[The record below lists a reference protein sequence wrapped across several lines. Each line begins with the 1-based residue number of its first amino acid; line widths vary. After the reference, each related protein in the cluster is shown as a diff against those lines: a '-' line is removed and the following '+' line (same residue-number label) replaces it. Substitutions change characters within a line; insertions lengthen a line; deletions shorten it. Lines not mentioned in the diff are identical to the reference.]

1 MFAQSYFGTLGS
13 KMPEEIV
20 RNPERGCEVL
30 RLTDT
35 TPSELRLQE
44 MRCLFPGLPKRNP
57 RLELANAFSVMA
69 SNLLLPTQTLRINMG
84 EHNVEQELDERKL
97 HEFTQALLAD
107 LRALAFMLEHGCIES
122 GVRRI
127 GAEQEMFIV
136 DRNLQPAPLAME
148 ILKHTGDER
157 LTTEIAQFNLEANLT
172 PQDLNG
178 RCFHLMHEEL
188 REVLTKARSSATELG
203 ADVILTGILP
213 TLSVSDLTLANLT
226 PLPRYQELNRSVT
239 QLRGGPFSIHI
250 KGLDE
255 LQLTHDNMMMESCN
269 TSFQVH
275 FQVNPAEFVASYNI
289 AQAITAPVL
298 AAAVNSPFLFG
309 HRLWQETRLALF
321 QHSADARSRTQLA
334 RSQPTR
340 VGFGEQW
347 LQHSVIELLHDQ
359 IARFRPIMIT
369 RPDEDPMQ
377 VLARGEIPLLSALR
391 MHNGTVWP
399 WNRACYGVSNGVA
412 HLRIENRALPSGPT
426 TTDEIANA
434 AFFIGLMLSLPTE
447 YGDISKRMKF
457 DEAKANFFGAARHGL
472 NAQFDWIDGKRY
484 SASSLILDH
493 LLLLA
498 RQGLASAGVDMLDT
512 DRYLGVIEERVRSGQ
527 TGAQWML
534 RSLAATKGPGSPLT
548 KAIGYRSL
556 TATML
561 ERQKEGKPVHTWPIN
576 EATENEDWRQSY
588 QTVGQFMATDLFTM
602 RPDDLVDLA
611 ASVMDWRHIRHV
623 PVEDEEGR
631 LVGLVTHRALLR
643 LLNRGAQAENA
654 KPLTVR
660 EIMKTDP
667 LTVSSTTPTL
677 EAMELMRGNKVGCL
691 PVVDDGQL
699 VGIVTSYD
707 FLDASARLFKEQLT
721 VTTAPAIKT
730 LKARHA

>member
-1 MFAQSYFGTLGS
+1 
-13 KMPEEIV
+13 
-20 RNPERGCEVL
+20 
-30 RLTDT
+30 
-35 TPSELRLQE
+35 
-44 MRCLFPGLPKRNP
+44 
-57 RLELANAFSVMA
+57 
-69 SNLLLPTQTLRINMG
+69 MG
-84 EHNVEQELDERKL
+84 EHNVEQELDEGKL
-97 HEFTQALLAD
+97 HEFMQALLAD
-107 LRALAFMLEHGCIES
+107 LRALAFMLEQGCIES

-136 DRNLQPAPLAME
+136 DGNMRPAPLAME
-148 ILKHTGDER
+148 VLEQAGDDR
-157 LTTEIAQFNLEANLT
+157 LTTEMARFNLEANLSPLELT
-172 PQDLNG
+172 G

-188 REVLTKARSSATELG
+188 KEVVAKARASATEFG
-203 ADVILTGILP
+203 AEILLTGILP
-213 TLSVSDLTLANLT
+213 TLRVSDLTLANLT
-226 PLPRYQELNRSVT
+226 PMPRYHELNRSVT

-250 KGLDE
+250 KGVDE

-275 FQVNPAEFVASYNI
+275 FQVNPSEFVVNYNI

-298 AAAVNSPFLFG
+298 AAAVNSPLLFG

-347 LQHSVIELLHDQ
+347 LKHSVIELLHDQ
-359 IARFRPIMIT
+359 IARFRPIMIN

-399 WNRACYGVSNGVA
+399 WNRACYGVSNGIA
-412 HLRIENRALPSGPT
+412 HLRIENRALPAGPT
-426 TTDEIANA
+426 TIDEIANA
-434 AFFIGLMLSLPTE
+434 AFFVGLMLSLPSE
-447 YGDISKRMKF
+447 YGDISKRMIF
-457 DEAKANFFGAARHGL
+457 DDAKANFFAAARHGL
-472 NAQFDWIDGKRY
+472 NAQFSWIDGKSY
-484 SASSLILDH
+484 SASALIRDH

-498 RQGLASAGVDMLDT
+498 RQGLESAGVDTSDI
-512 DRYLGVIEERVRSGQ
+512 DSYLGVIGERVQSAQ
-527 TGAQWML
+527 TGAQWTL
-534 RSLAATKGPGSPLT
+534 KSLAATKGPGPRDARYRALT
-548 KAIGYRSL
+548 S
-556 TATML
+556 TML
-561 ERQKEGKPVHTWPIN
+561 QRQKEGKPVHTWPII
-576 EATENEDWRQSY
+576 EATENADWSQSY
-588 QTVGQFMATDLFTM
+588 QTVGQFMATDLFTV
-602 RPDDLVDLA
+602 RPADLVDLA

-623 PVEDEEGR
+623 PVEDEEGQ

-643 LLNRGAQAENA
+643 LLTRRTQKQNA
-654 KPLTVR
+654 DPLTVR
-660 EIMKTDP
+660 EIMTTDP
-667 LTVSSTTPTL
+667 VTVSSTTPTL
-677 EAMELMRGNKVGCL
+677 EALELMRRNKVGCL

-721 VTTAPAIKT
+721 AAAAPANKH

>member
-1 MFAQSYFGTLGS
+1 
-13 KMPEEIV
+13 
-20 RNPERGCEVL
+20 
-30 RLTDT
+30 
-35 TPSELRLQE
+35 
-44 MRCLFPGLPKRNP
+44 
-57 RLELANAFSVMA
+57 
-69 SNLLLPTQTLRINMG
+69 MG

-122 GVRRI
+122 GTRRI

-136 DRNLQPAPLAME
+136 DRNLRPAPLAME
-148 ILKHTGDER
+148 VLERAGDQR
-157 LTTEIAQFNLEANLT
+157 LTTEMARFNLEANLT
-172 PQDLNG
+172 PLELTG

-188 REVLTKARSSATELG
+188 KEVLAKARASATEFG
-203 ADVILTGILP
+203 GDILLAGILP
-213 TLSVSDLTLANLT
+213 TLRVSDLTLANLT
-226 PLPRYQELNRSVT
+226 PIPRYHELNRSVT

-275 FQVNPAEFVASYNI
+275 FQLDPSAFVATYNI
-289 AQAITAPVL
+289 AQAITAPLL
-298 AAAVNSPFLFG
+298 AAAVNSPLLFG

-347 LQHSVIELLHDQ
+347 LRQSVIELLHDQ

-369 RPDEDPMQ
+369 HSDEDPMQ

-399 WNRACYGVSNGVA
+399 WNRACYGISNGVA
-412 HLRIENRALPSGPT
+412 HLRIENRALPAGPT
-426 TTDEIANA
+426 TFDEIANA
-434 AFFIGLMLSLPTE
+434 AFFAGLMLSLPSE
-447 YGDISKRMKF
+447 YGDISKRMIF
-457 DEAKANFFGAARHGL
+457 DDAKANFFSAARNGL
-472 NAQFDWIDGKRY
+472 NAQFNWIDGKSH

-498 RQGLASAGVDMLDT
+498 RQGLESAGVDTWDI
-512 DRYLGVIEERVRSGQ
+512 DKYLGVIDERVQSGQ
-527 TGAQWML
+527 TGAQWAL
-534 RSLAATKGPGSPLT
+534 KSIAATEAHAPKD
-548 KAIGYRSL
+548 ARYRTL

-561 ERQKEGKPVHTWPIN
+561 QRQKEGKPVHTWPTI
-576 EATENEDWRQSY
+576 EVTENADWSQSY
-588 QTVGQFMATDLFTM
+588 QTVGQFMATDLFTL

-623 PVEDEEGR
+623 PVEDEQGR

-643 LLNRGAQAENA
+643 LLSRGTPTQNNST
-654 KPLTVR
+654 LTVR
-660 EIMKTDP
+660 EIMKSDP
-667 LTVSSTTPTL
+667 VTVSSTTPTL
-677 EAMELMRGNKVGCL
+677 AALELMRSNRVGCL

-699 VGIVTSYD
+699 LGIVTSFD
-707 FLDASARLFKEQLT
+707 FLDASARLFKERLT
-721 VTTAPAIKT
+721 AATAPVTKRAG
-730 LKARHA
+730 AQHA